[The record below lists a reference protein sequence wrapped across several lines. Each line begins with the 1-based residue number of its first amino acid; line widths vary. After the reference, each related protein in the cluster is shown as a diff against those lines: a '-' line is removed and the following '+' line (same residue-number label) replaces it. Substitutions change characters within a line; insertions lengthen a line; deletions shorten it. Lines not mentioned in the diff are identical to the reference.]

1 MQAGERNTTTSRC
14 LSWVLDGEMAPEA
27 VAKDVRYPSFLPPP
41 SLTPASALGKLC
53 LVGEIASLNPRSTGW
68 GDPHCSS

>member
-27 VAKDVRYPSFLPPP
+27 VAKDVRYSSFLPPP

-53 LVGEIASLNPRSTGW
+53 LAREIASLNPQSTGW